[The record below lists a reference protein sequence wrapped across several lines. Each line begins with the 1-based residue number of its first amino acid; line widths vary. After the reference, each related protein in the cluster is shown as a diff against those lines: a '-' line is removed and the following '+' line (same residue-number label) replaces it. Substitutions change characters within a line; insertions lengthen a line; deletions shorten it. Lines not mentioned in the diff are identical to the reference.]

1 MELSIYAKVAHALY
15 EYEKLVRDEA
25 AIGKTWDEFLE
36 QAHDEPVLVGYELA
50 DMATDLFP
58 ELLADFNG
66 LRGSSELV
74 NTAVRLAQD
83 WLVRVG

>member
-15 EYEKLVRDEA
+15 EYEKLVRDSA

-58 ELLADFNG
+58 ELLNMSDDY
-66 LRGSSELV
+66 RGSGV
-74 NTAVRLAQD
+74 VRVAVRMAQD
-83 WLVRVG
+83 WLALVG

>member
-1 MELSIYAKVAHALY
+1 MELSTYAKVAHALY

-58 ELLADFNG
+58 ELLNMSDEYRG
-66 LRGSSELV
+66 LGVVRV
-74 NTAVRLAQD
+74 AVRMAQD
-83 WLVRVG
+83 WLALVG